1 MLSSPQNP
9 IKFLLSLSLVLT
21 IALLISCGS
30 SGSDLS
36 NASMITSFSIGGTAG
51 TINQSNRSITLDLM
65 EPDLS
70 ALTPEIG
77 ISTNATVSPASG
89 VAQDFTSPVTYTV
102 TAEDGSTTAY
112 TVTVTSSIIG
122 LSINGND
129 YELVTEAR
137 TWAGAASFAVSRGGA
152 LARIDN
158 EAEQNA
164 IFNALNG
171 VNIDMSST
179 IAPDGGGASY
189 LWIGG
194 NDLAT
199 EGNWIWDGNN
209 DQTGDQFWMGK
220 QDGSPVGGLYN
231 NWGNEPDDFGS
242 GQDALGF
249 ALTNWPLGSAG
260 QWNDVSDDNE
270 LFFLIELD

>member
-1 MLSSPQNP
+1 MLISFPSS
-9 IKFLLSLSLVLT
+9 IKLLLRLSLTLT
-21 IALLISCGS
+21 IVLVISCGS
-30 SGSDLS
+30 SRSDLS

-51 TINQSNRSITLDLM
+51 AINQSNRSITMELM
-65 EPDLS
+65 EPDLR

-122 LSINGND
+122 LSINGNN
-129 YELVTEAR
+129 YELVTDAR
-137 TWAGAASFAVSRGGA
+137 SWAGAAAFAVSRGGA

-158 EAEQNA
+158 EGEQNA
-164 IFNALNG
+164 IFSALNG
-171 VNIDMSST
+171 INIDLSST

-209 DQTGDQFWMGK
+209 DQTGDQFWMGR
-220 QDGSPVGGLYN
+220 QDGNPVGGLYN

-242 GQDALGF
+242 GQDALGL